1 MCCWKL
7 FHARG
12 KEDSSYPKEILPTS
26 KYVIKIDIDDL
37 LGKVSDFII
46 CRRINGSLE
55 ENTVAF
61 NGKVR
66 LKVEAL
72 GKIPNLST
80 NLLGAKFNAYKH
92 IAFSPTG
99 NARCDWDG
107 KNIDFEKFKDSFQ
120 IIENCTCIAYHGD
133 ILHNIPVPY
142 RKNLNKEDKNKL
154 ASLGINLDNFITKGE
169 AELTG
174 TIKLEH
180 KPTMLNYWHIV
191 MDLYPYASSEP
202 IKKDEAAWQKK
213 MVDFVIQKIL
223 AVKFE
228 PVSESIPSIPKSIY
242 KKSTH

>member
-7 FHARG
+7 FHAKG

-37 LGKVSDFII
+37 LGKVSDFLV
-46 CRRINGSLE
+46 CRRIKGSLE
-55 ENTVAF
+55 ENTVTF

-80 NLLGAKFNAYKH
+80 NLLGAKFQADQH

-99 NARCDWDG
+99 DARCDWDG
-107 KNIDFEKFKDSFQ
+107 KNIDLAKFKDSFQ
-120 IIENCTCIAYHGD
+120 VVENCTYVAYHGD
-133 ILHNIPVPY
+133 ALHNIPVPY
-142 RKNLNKEDKNKL
+142 RKNLNKDDKNKL
-154 ASLGINLDNFITKGE
+154 ASRGINLDNFITKGE

-191 MDLYPYASSEP
+191 MDIYPYDSPDP
-202 IKKDEAAWQKK
+202 IKKDDAAWQKN
-213 MVDFVIQKIL
+213 MVDFVVQKIL

-228 PVSESIPSIPKSIY
+228 AAPEYIPSIPKRKYI
-242 KKSTH
+242 KCWL